1 MKLDVEKVEAFPPLV
16 RGAAARNT
24 EEREQIKELLSQIGV
39 NHRVKNVASVR
50 EYNSLQQRIRGV
62 AKSLGVAVTI
72 QYAKDEAAVYFRA
85 EDASAAPSKNADATA
100 APKNSKK

>member
-1 MKLDVEKVEAFPPLV
+1 MKLEVEKVENFPPLV
-16 RGAAARNT
+16 RGSAARNS

-62 AKSLGVAVTI
+62 AKALNVRVTI

-85 EDASAAPSKNADATA
+85 EDVDAAIEKDAARTSKASA
-100 APKNSKK
+100 KK